1 MPLADGETFAGY
13 TIVRLLGAG
22 GMGEVYL
29 AQHPR
34 LPRRDA
40 LKVLPTS
47 VTDDDEFRQRFEREA
62 EIAAELWHPHI
73 VGVHDR
79 GEDEGQ
85 LWISMDYVDGTDAA
99 ALLDSKPDGL
109 PEREVL
115 KIVTAVAEALDYAHQ
130 RGLLHRDVK
139 PANILLAHPETGEQ
153 RILLGDFGIARRCDE
168 ARGLT
173 QTNMTVG
180 TVAYAAPEQLMG
192 HPLDGRAD
200 QYALAAT
207 AYQLL
212 TGVPPFEHSNPAV
225 VISQHLTAAPPKIAE
240 RKPELAGMDPT
251 ITKAMAKEPEKR
263 FEKCIDFAR
272 ALEHSMDL
280 PDDDLAK
287 TVSSRVASRSGRH
300 AAATTPHTWFRPAVI
315 IPVVLGLLLVVAV
328 VFAVMFWSVDE
339 KDTRELDE
347 IRTPA
352 SSAALAPV
360 APAPPPAEANV
371 ADTGTPTSEASAASV
386 FIGTDCSSPG
396 SQAIAEDDG
405 TTAYCSPL
413 QDTDRYL
420 WSKSPDQIPN
430 VATTATPEPTESAD
444 VTQATEV
451 TDSAVTTAA
460 QPAGAEDSPIALCE
474 AQTNYPRWRCAER
487 ILRGLD
493 PTTPVEPTG

>member
-47 VTDDDEFRQRFEREA
+47 VTDDDEFRLRFEREA

-79 GEDEGQ
+79 GEDNGQ

-99 ALLDSKPDGL
+99 ALLDGKPDGL

-115 KIVTAVAEALDYAHQ
+115 DIVTAVAEALDYAHQ

-139 PANILLAHPETGEQ
+139 PANILLAHPDTGEQ

-192 HPLDGRAD
+192 NPLDGRAD

-212 TGVPPFEHSNPAV
+212 SGVPPFEHSNPAV
-225 VISQHLTAAPPKIAE
+225 VISQHLTAAPPKIGE
-240 RKPELAGMDPT
+240 RKPELAGMDPA

-280 PDDDLAK
+280 PDEDVGK
-287 TVSSRVASRSGRH
+287 TVSSRAVSRSGRH
-300 AAATTPHTWFRPAVI
+300 AAATTSQSWFRPAI
-315 IPVVLGLLLVVAV
+315 VVPAVLALLLIVAV
-328 VFAVMFWSVDE
+328 VFAIMFWSVDE
-339 KDTRELDE
+339 KDTRELEDM
-347 IRTPA
+347 RTQT
-352 SSAALAPV
+352 SSAPA
-360 APAPPPAEANV
+360 APAPPAPAPTETAVVDTSTAEA
-371 ADTGTPTSEASAASV
+371 AAQSV

-396 SQAIAEDDG
+396 EQAVAEDDG
-405 TTAYCSPL
+405 STAYCSPL
-413 QDTDRYL
+413 ENTDRYL
-420 WSKSPDQIPN
+420 WSKTPDEIAA
-430 VATTATPEPTESAD
+430 VAPTSTVETETVETEPVE
-444 VTQATEV
+444 
-451 TDSAVTTAA
+451 TTAA
-460 QPAGAEDSPIALCE
+460 EVEPTVEPAGHDEDSPIALCE
-474 AQTNYPRWRCAER
+474 AQTGYPRWRCAER
-487 ILRGLD
+487 ILRG
-493 PTTPVEPTG
+493 VEPTTSAQGTG